1 MFSFF
6 TSVFWVFSL
15 LIAFFHV
22 TDFLYPDCFLLLFCQ
37 VLRFCVAVPRV
48 LRVWESFFY
57 PQVFFTLHS
66 FPIFATILQVLWISY
81 RFFYHQAFFTLHS
94 FSTFGTTWC
103 CTNLLS
109 RVLWE
114 LAVLLWSCRSIAL
127 TTCMFESHSVHQK
140 VLLGR
145 FYLCV
150 EALRN
155 TISTSFRF
163 WTYSLIAS
171 YGDSCISYPLGHWSL

>member
-57 PQVFFTLHS
+57 PQVLFTLHS

-81 RFFYHQAFFTLHS
+81 RFFYHQAFLTLHS

-103 CTNLLS
+103 CTDLLS

-114 LAVLLWSCRSIAL
+114 LAVLLWSCRPSKCGSKHRLDPPVCLNHTVFTKRYYSGGSIYVL
-127 TTCMFESHSVHQK
+127 RPYGTLYQPLSGFEPT
-140 VLLGR
+140 L
-145 FYLCV
+145 
-150 EALRN
+150 
-155 TISTSFRF
+155 
-163 WTYSLIAS
+163 W
-171 YGDSCISYPLGHWSL
+171 